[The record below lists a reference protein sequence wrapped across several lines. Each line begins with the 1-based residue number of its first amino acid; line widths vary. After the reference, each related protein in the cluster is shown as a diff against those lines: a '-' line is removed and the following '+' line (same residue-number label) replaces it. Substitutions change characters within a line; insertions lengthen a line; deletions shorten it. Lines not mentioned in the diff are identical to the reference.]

1 MADDRLIVALDVST
15 MDAMKSYYP
24 SVIRLAFTRSAWSY
38 STPKEQKQF
47 AFYKSKTNKYFLI

>member
-1 MADDRLIVALDVST
+1 MADDRLIVALD
-15 MDAMKSYYP
+15 YP
-24 SVIRLAFTRSAWSY
+24 SVIRLAFTRSEWSY